1 MAILA
6 EQYPM
11 YQPAMRVVIAVT
23 NGFPALVTT
32 SFAHQ
37 YIDGLI
43 ARLVIPEGFGM
54 VLAPRQ
60 ALGEVTVVNDTQFLL
75 SINTLH
81 VEPFVI
87 PPPFP
92 GAFTTPAQIVPV
104 GEINSS
110 LRSATQNVLPYP

>member
-11 YQPAMRVVIAVT
+11 FQPAMRIVIAVT
-23 NGFPALVTT
+23 NSFPALVTT
-32 SFAHQ
+32 SFPHQ

-54 VLAPRQ
+54 VLEDP
-60 ALGEVTVVNDTQFLL
+60 LNEGVVTVLNDTQFYL
-75 SINTLH
+75 SIDTQF

-87 PPPFP
+87 PAPFP
-92 GAFTTPAQIVPV
+92 VAFTSPAQIVPV
-104 GEINSS
+104 GEVNSS